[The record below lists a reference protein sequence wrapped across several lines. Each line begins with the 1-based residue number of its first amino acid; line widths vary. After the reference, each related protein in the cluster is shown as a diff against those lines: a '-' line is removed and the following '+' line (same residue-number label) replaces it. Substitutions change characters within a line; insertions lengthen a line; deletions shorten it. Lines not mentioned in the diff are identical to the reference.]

1 MEGGAPAT
9 PGSRELA
16 PPGEAGRAP
25 SNARSRFVTI
35 IQEPGRHWYRW
46 KIDARASVCMNRKK
60 QLLRDRRRCFTMMT
74 LSLRR
79 LDLPAVEIGCGVNE
93 EFVIAFSTFPDRE
106 TAQKIARELVENA
119 VVACANIMPSVESI
133 YFWKEK
139 VETSAEVLTIF
150 KMTAARYSEFETQ
163 LRM

>member
-35 IQEPGRHWYRW
+35 IQEPGPHWYRW

-74 LSLRR
+74 LSLAAAGFAGRR
-79 LDLPAVEIGCGVNE
+79 NW
-93 EFVIAFSTFPDRE
+93 FRRE
-106 TAQKIARELVENA
+106 GRICHRLH
-119 VVACANIMPSVESI
+119 
-133 YFWKEK
+133 Y
-139 VETSAEVLTIF
+139 
-150 KMTAARYSEFETQ
+150 
-163 LRM
+163 

>member
-35 IQEPGRHWYRW
+35 IQERGRHWYRW

-60 QLLRDRRRCFTMMT
+60 QLLRDRRRCFTIMT
-74 LSLRR
+74 LSRSEEHTSELQSPDHLVCR
-79 LDLPAVEIGCGVNE
+79 LLLE
-93 EFVIAFSTFPDRE
+93 
-106 TAQKIARELVENA
+106 KKK
-119 VVACANIMPSVESI
+119 NI
-133 YFWKEK
+133 K
-139 VETSAEVLTIF
+139 
-150 KMTAARYSEFETQ
+150 
-163 LRM
+163 